1 MRTSQ
6 QCITSKFYLEAV
18 ISLHDTAYLQGLTEP
33 DEFQHA
39 NILRLLEDQQFF
51 NKFLFDWLTLPSV
64 RGYAHFFY
72 DLHRTS
78 VQNVRTMHRSPTV
91 SSIYLKK

>member
-39 NILRLLEDQQFF
+39 NLRLLEDQQFF
-51 NKFLFDWLTLPSV
+51 NKFVFDWLTLPSV
-64 RGYAHFFY
+64 RGYAHFF
-72 DLHRTS
+72 L
-78 VQNVRTMHRSPTV
+78 
-91 SSIYLKK
+91 

>member
-64 RGYAHFFY
+64 RGYAHFFMICTERQY
-72 DLHRTS
+72 RMYVQCTARHR
-78 VQNVRTMHRSPTV
+78 
-91 SSIYLKK
+91 